1 MGIRFKLLGVIS
13 LVFAGLLGTL
23 SVLISTILAANVT
36 LTEKSDMVRDIA
48 RINAYLDREV
58 EDLEKIILDEN
69 GMSSIDNLET
79 DHLTDDFS
87 DKSFEDLDLN
97 MILFLS
103 KSGEVVYEQGYDNK
117 SEEYTLI
124 PPEIYEE
131 LQAGNRLVTHND
143 LEDRTAGLLLVS
155 ETPLII
161 VSAPIIK

>member
-69 GMSSIDNLET
+69 GMSSIDNFET
-79 DHLTDDFS
+79 AHLTDDFS
-87 DKSFEDLDLN
+87 DKSF
-97 MILFLS
+97 
-103 KSGEVVYEQGYDNK
+103 
-117 SEEYTLI
+117 
-124 PPEIYEE
+124 
-131 LQAGNRLVTHND
+131 
-143 LEDRTAGLLLVS
+143 
-155 ETPLII
+155 
-161 VSAPIIK
+161 